1 MGAAKIFQTVA
12 QKSLTNEP
20 LISVASLKK
29 GKESFN
35 FLELELSKKYY
46 LAMEKFL
53 ENIGE
58 YICVC
63 YIYGKYVYNVGLSGK
78 TFYNIVSK
86 V

>member
-1 MGAAKIFQTVA
+1 
-12 QKSLTNEP
+12 
-20 LISVASLKK
+20 
-29 GKESFN
+29 
-35 FLELELSKKYY
+35 
-46 LAMEKFL
+46 MEKFL

-63 YIYGKYVYNVGLSGK
+63 YIYEKYVYNVGLSGK